1 LKSSRSSRGLGN
13 SREYRK
19 VFIRRVH
26 VLVKLGYDRL
36 DSASYKNT
44 DEWTITGD
52 LNAAIEAVCD
62 DPPAAVTS
70 WIRFYHPSDE
80 SPVNVPGRSGKHR
93 QKVDIRIVS
102 AVNRPRTRLLFE
114 AKRLCSTPKHPVSVY
129 LGPKGLGCFTAGEYA
144 RDQPDGGM
152 LGYVQSGTEAQWMKQ
167 IKQSL
172 KKSKKYHLKSG
183 PKPVSTI
190 PGCVSSE
197 HDRPTVGK
205 SIEIF
210 HTLLTF
216 H

>member
-1 LKSSRSSRGLGN
+1 MF
-13 SREYRK
+13 
-19 VFIRRVH
+19 VRRAH

-36 DSASYKNT
+36 DPASYQNT
-44 DEWTITGD
+44 DEWTITGN
-52 LNAAIEAVCD
+52 LNAAMEAVCD
-62 DPPAAVTS
+62 DPPVAARS

-80 SPVNVPGRSGKHR
+80 SLVNVAGRSGKRR

-129 LGPKGLGCFTAGEYA
+129 IGPKGLGCFTAGEYA

-152 LGYVQSGTEAQWMKQ
+152 LGYVQSGTEAQWMQQ
-167 IKQSL
+167 IEQSL
-172 KKSKKYHLKSG
+172 KKSKKCHLKSA
-183 PKPVSTI
+183 PKSVPTI
-190 PGCVSSE
+190 PGCMASQ
-197 HDRPTVGK
+197 HDRPTVGD

-210 HTLLTF
+210 HTLLKF